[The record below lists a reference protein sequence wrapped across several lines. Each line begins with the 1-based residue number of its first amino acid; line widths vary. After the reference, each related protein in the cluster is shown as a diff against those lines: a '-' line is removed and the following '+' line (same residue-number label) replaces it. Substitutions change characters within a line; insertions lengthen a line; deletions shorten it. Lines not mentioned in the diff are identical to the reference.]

1 MRYKKFSVLIT
12 GASQGIG
19 RSIALT
25 FAAQTDKP
33 LLLVARSTKNLE
45 ETKKLCMEA
54 GADKVAVL
62 VCDATDSFQTSRLK
76 VPEGFPDPDVIINNA
91 GSYLYKPLADTSNTE
106 FAEQINVNL
115 FTAVNIVNR
124 FMAELRK
131 MNRALIIN
139 ICSVGATVG
148 LAESGAY
155 SAAKHALL
163 GYTRSLRQE
172 LLSTEIGVTA
182 INLGQT
188 HSTSWDESDMS
199 PQKLIDPK
207 DVSALI
213 LTLTDLSPRTLV
225 EEILIQP
232 QHGRVA
238 PM

>member
-1 MRYKKFSVLIT
+1 MIYKNSSVLIT

-25 FAAQTDKP
+25 FAANTSKP
-33 LLLVARSTKNLE
+33 LLLVARSVKNLE
-45 ETKKLCMEA
+45 ETKELCIEA
-54 GADKVAVL
+54 GASNVAVL
-62 VCDATDSFQTSRLK
+62 VCDATDSTQTSNLQ
-76 VPEGFPDPDVIINNA
+76 VPTGFPDPGIIINNA
-91 GSYLYKPLADTSNTE
+91 GSYLYKPLSDTSNNE

-124 FMAELRK
+124 FIEDLKK
-131 MNRALIIN
+131 MDRALIVN
-139 ICSVGATVG
+139 ICSVGATIG

-172 LLSTEIGVTA
+172 LLNSDVGVTA
-182 INLGQT
+182 VNLGQT

-207 DVSALI
+207 DVAMII
-213 LTLTDLSPRTLV
+213 LTLTEISPRTLV
-225 EEILIQP
+225 EEVLIQP